1 MRKENFLCSKSDCTF
16 SLTGTCLESVDDPT
30 RKCPNLSARDGAA
43 PKNDASPPS
52 TETDKSGES
61 ARQFASGLELGLQ
74 DVARFMRSKYT
85 KLVGILGQVEAGKTC
100 LLTSL
105 YLQLTG
111 RYLCPQYRFVTS
123 ETLLGFEQRARHLR
137 DWSNSEVPDQIVDHT
152 QLGHSRSPAFLHLAL
167 HDAQGLR
174 HDFLLPD
181 LPGEWTT
188 SLLSEAATAGRF
200 AFLNRSDMVLIV
212 LEAPKFANAR
222 TRNNATTDA
231 THLLA
236 RLADDIQLP
245 KSIPLVLAVTKC
257 DETGGKVPTELNRVA
272 DVASGH
278 GYAAATVGLAVF
290 PVGAPQI
297 PTGFGID
304 KLLAQLTSPPIGRE
318 ALVSPPRSTAV
329 RSYLNARGH
338 S

>member
-1 MRKENFLCSKSDCTF
+1 VRKEDFLCSKTDCTF
-16 SLTGTCLESVDDPT
+16 SLTGTCFESVDDPT
-30 RKCPNLSARDGAA
+30 RHCPNLSARESAA
-43 PKNDASPPS
+43 PPSENSHPSDETDASNGP
-52 TETDKSGES
+52 

-74 DVARFMRSKYT
+74 DVARFMRSRYA
-85 KLVGILGQVEAGKTC
+85 KLVGVLGQVEAGKTC

-137 DWSNSEVPDQIVDHT
+137 DWSNAGVPDQIVDHT

-188 SLLSEAATAGRF
+188 RLLSEAATAGRF
-200 AFLNRSDMVLIV
+200 AFLNRSDLVLIV

-222 TRNNATTDA
+222 TRNNAATDA
-231 THLLA
+231 AHLLA
-236 RLADDIQLP
+236 RLANDIRLP
-245 KSIPLVLAVTKC
+245 KSIPIVLAVTKC
-257 DETGGKVPTELNRVA
+257 DETGGKVPAELSRVA
-272 DVASGH
+272 DAASGH
-278 GYAAATVGLAVF
+278 GYAVATVALAAF
-290 PVGAPQI
+290 PVADAQI

-304 KLLAQLTSPPIGRE
+304 NLLAQLTSPPLARQATEIRTPD
-318 ALVSPPRSTAV
+318 AAV
-329 RSYLNARGH
+329 RSFLNARGR
-338 S
+338 